1 MISLSHCMFLSLM
14 LFTIGLV
21 GFLIRR
27 NIIVVLMSL
36 ELVFNAANLNLVVF
50 AYYLD
55 SLHGQIFALFII
67 TVAACEAAL
76 GLAILI
82 ALYRNFGSVNADE
95 VDLMRW

>member
-1 MISLSHCMFLSLM
+1 M

-21 GFLIRR
+21 GFMIRR

-36 ELVFNAANLNLVVF
+36 ELILNSANLNLVVF
-50 AYYLD
+50 AYHLN

-82 ALYRNFGSVNADE
+82 ALYRNFGSVNADDI
-95 VDLMRW
+95 DLMKW